1 MLEEIGLKAMVRA
14 AVSHI
19 LAVGSLWLPPL
30 PFYIFGRVN
39 LSDTIIFSLYV
50 QPWPLF
56 YRQHFVSRL
65 ASLPPIIRNK
75 TTQMMLETLGDL
87 KSQDPSIGTG

>member
-1 MLEEIGLKAMVRA
+1 
-14 AVSHI
+14 
-19 LAVGSLWLPPL
+19 
-30 PFYIFGRVN
+30 
-39 LSDTIIFSLYV
+39 V

-87 KSQDPSIGTG
+87 KTQDPSIGTG